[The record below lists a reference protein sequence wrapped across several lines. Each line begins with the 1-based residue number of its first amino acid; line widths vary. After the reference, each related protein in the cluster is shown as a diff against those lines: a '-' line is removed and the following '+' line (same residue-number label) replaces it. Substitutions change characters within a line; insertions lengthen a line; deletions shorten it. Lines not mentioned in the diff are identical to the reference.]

1 MKFFDPC
8 GNELTREEFI
18 DFYSKCYYMSN
29 NRDVEDTIEK
39 LLRKDELSA
48 EDIFMILDWK
58 IGKISHKD
66 STKDNLAFH
75 KGWNKEKLETN
86 VYGRNLNIEGICK
99 KLRELNNA
107 TLDCYLDAFNGFVG
121 LGPIYVITLRF
132 FATNG
137 REPIYDRFAYKALY
151 AIIEEKSPKKIK
163 EIELTPQNAVVQY
176 NAYCD
181 ALKRVFPEQWNE
193 RSVDQALWAYG
204 HMLYVCE

>member
-48 EDIFMILDWK
+48 EDIFMILAWK

-75 KGWNKEKLETN
+75 K
-86 VYGRNLNIEGICK
+86 
-99 KLRELNNA
+99 
-107 TLDCYLDAFNGFVG
+107 
-121 LGPIYVITLRF
+121 
-132 FATNG
+132 
-137 REPIYDRFAYKALY
+137 
-151 AIIEEKSPKKIK
+151 
-163 EIELTPQNAVVQY
+163 
-176 NAYCD
+176 
-181 ALKRVFPEQWNE
+181 
-193 RSVDQALWAYG
+193 
-204 HMLYVCE
+204 